1 MSEAEKLHTA
11 VCQAVAILNVCPE
24 GAQIPEVRNAHNI
37 LRAALADYF
46 MDQPTTAQEQEAIAK
61 LHRCTKEPKP

>member
-11 VCQAVAILNVCPE
+11 ICQAVALLNQCPE
-24 GAQIPEVRNAHNI
+24 GVRITEVRDAHNI

-46 MDQPTTAQEQEAIAK
+46 MDQPAPAHEQAAIAK
-61 LHRCTKEPKP
+61 LHRSTKEPKP